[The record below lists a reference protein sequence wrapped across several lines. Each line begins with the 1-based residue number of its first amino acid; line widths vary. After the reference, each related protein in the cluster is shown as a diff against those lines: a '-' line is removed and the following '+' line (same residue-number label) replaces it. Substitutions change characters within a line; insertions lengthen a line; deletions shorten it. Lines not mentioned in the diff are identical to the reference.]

1 MDVEIRPA
9 RVGEE
14 QALLPLYE
22 WLFEPPGRRP
32 PGWEGDRAAAAL
44 GGAIDSE
51 DAAVLVAA
59 TGEGLVGL
67 CVAYQDIHSVRFGR
81 RVWIEDLAVDPDSR
95 SQGIGARL
103 IAAASEWARQR
114 GATHLELDTGEA
126 RTDSQR
132 FYERLNP
139 EHRGISYTWEL

>member
-1 MDVEIRPA
+1 M
-9 RVGEE
+9 
-14 QALLPLYE
+14 
-22 WLFEPPGRRP
+22 
-32 PGWEGDRAAAAL
+32 
-44 GGAIDSE
+44 
-51 DAAVLVAA
+51 LVAA